1 MSRPKVLLLAP
12 TTTTGG
18 IASWAAILLARATRT
33 DFVVEDTSRRFAV
46 LGARE
51 TVRHRW
57 LAGRAAVGRLIRVV
71 RRARAEAVDA
81 VYLTSSPGPG
91 FLLRDLVLVLA
102 LRALRVPVIVHLHG
116 GAHAGFF
123 GAGRV
128 RHRLTLAVLDRA
140 ALVIAI
146 TRPIERH
153 LTERLTAVA
162 VRYLPNMLPDEHCA
176 TAVGRRRPDGVR
188 TGADL
193 ALVAWQAPQKGTF
206 VALRALARLPGDVRL
221 RLVGQASA
229 ENAAAIDAMVD
240 ELGLS
245 GRVVVTGP
253 LDRAGVD
260 EVLARTDVLLLP
272 SATEGF
278 PMVLLEAMAYG
289 VPVVATRVGAV
300 AEILAEDRPDRC
312 GLVIPTR
319 SGDPLLP
326 ADPADLAEAVRRLL
340 ADRDL
345 ADALG
350 AAGRSRL
357 ADRYRVSVVLPE
369 LEELIATVASGRPV
383 ARRAAGPAD
392 PVAARSR

>member
-18 IASWAAILLARATRT
+18 IASWAAILRARAART

-51 TVRHRW
+51 TPRHRW
-57 LAGRAAVGRLIRVV
+57 LAGRAAVARVIRVV

-81 VYLTSSPGPG
+81 VYLTSSPGLG

-102 LRALRVPVIVHLHG
+102 LRALRVPVVVHLHG
-116 GAHAGFF
+116 GDHAGFF
-123 GAGRV
+123 GAGRA
-128 RHRLTLAVLDRA
+128 RQRLTLAVLDRA

-153 LTERLTAVA
+153 LAERLTRAA
-162 VRYLPNMLPDEHCA
+162 VRYVPNMLPDGHGAEA
-176 TAVGRRRPDGVR
+176 AGRPRPDGIR
-188 TGADL
+188 TGAEL

-229 ENAAAIDAMVD
+229 ENAAAIDAMVAD
-240 ELGLS
+240 LGLT

-278 PMVLLEAMAYG
+278 PMVLLEAMAHG
-289 VPVVATRVGAV
+289 VPIVATRVGAV

-312 GLVIPTR
+312 GLVIPRR
-319 SGDPLLP
+319 SGDPSLP
-326 ADPADLAEAVRRLL
+326 AEPADLAGAVRRLL
-340 ADRDL
+340 TDRDL
-345 ADALG
+345 AETLG
-350 AAGRSRL
+350 AAGRRRL
-357 ADRYRVSVVLPE
+357 ADRYRASVVLPE
-369 LEELIATVASGRPV
+369 LEDLIATVTSGRAV
-383 ARRAAGPAD
+383 GRRAPGPAD
-392 PVAARSR
+392 PVGARPR